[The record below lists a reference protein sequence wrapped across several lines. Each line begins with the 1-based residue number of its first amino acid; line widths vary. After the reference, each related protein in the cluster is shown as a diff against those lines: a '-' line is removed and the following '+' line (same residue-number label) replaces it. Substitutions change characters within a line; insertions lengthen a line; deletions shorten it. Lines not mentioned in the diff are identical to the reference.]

1 MLAYPITL
9 EDDDGTLLATSPAG
23 PAVNPADRVPETTN
37 RPAVPYSVSTSAQN
51 LETVVLV
58 RPVGRR
64 EHLHDRPGQT
74 DDLAIARRSCSCPL
88 WRRSR

>member
-23 PAVNPADRVPETTN
+23 P
-37 RPAVPYSVSTSAQN
+37 SVSQPVAFRKGRFSARQALLRSTSAEN
-51 LETVVLV
+51 PETVILL

-64 EHLHDRPGQT
+64 EHLHDRP
-74 DDLAIARRSCSCPL
+74 
-88 WRRSR
+88 